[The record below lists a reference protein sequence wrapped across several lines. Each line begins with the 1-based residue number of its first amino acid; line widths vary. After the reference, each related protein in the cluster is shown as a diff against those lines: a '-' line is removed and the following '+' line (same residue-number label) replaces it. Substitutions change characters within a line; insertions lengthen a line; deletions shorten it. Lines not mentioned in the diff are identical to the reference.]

1 MALGKE
7 EKAMGADKMEK
18 QFCVAGPVN
27 QPVYYKID
35 PLTRWDLDEVLHM
48 INGMKYFLLRAPR
61 QTGKT
66 SCLMALANYLNTEGR
81 YYAVCTSFESGF
93 STGENFDPAITNIVQ
108 TMLSNVKNTL
118 KDKFDD
124 SESETLFKKNGPR
137 NGIFDIFSCL
147 AQSLDKPLV
156 LLVDEIDALV
166 GNCLLAVLKQMRAGY
181 PSRPA
186 SFPHSVIMCGMR
198 NIKDFRINLGNEI
211 LPATSSPFN
220 IIAEVLKLGDFT
232 REEVATLYHQHTEE
246 TGQRFADGVIDMVM
260 DYTDGQPWLV
270 NALAHEVTNRMRENR
285 DRSVVIT
292 TDMIAVA
299 KENII
304 LDQRT
309 HLDNLVERLKE
320 ARVRRIILPMLT
332 GEPSQT
338 ETDDV
343 NYCMDLGL
351 IKKINGGLF
360 IANKI
365 YHEVLPR
372 ELSEQAMGFFPNE
385 IPSLWKNDDGTVN
398 VTNFLTL
405 FKDYWYENMGI
416 WTSEMSGYREA
427 SAQLITLTFLQRI
440 INGGGD
446 IHREYAIGRKRMDIY
461 VKRFYYVGAQKT
473 LQIQKIVLEVKT
485 IRDDQ
490 NYDTII
496 QKTFEQTSEYAKS
509 VGVTEAEILIFNRG
523 EKPRWSAVDS
533 VEETEY
539 DGVRL
544 RIWKL

>member
-1 MALGKE
+1 
-7 EKAMGADKMEK
+7 MGADKMER
-18 QFCVAGPVN
+18 QFCIAGPVN
-27 QPVYYKID
+27 QPEYYQID
-35 PLTRWDLDEVLHM
+35 PLTRWDLDEVLNL
-48 INGMKYFLLRAPR
+48 INSKKYFLLRAPR

-66 SCLMALANYLNTEGR
+66 SCLEALATYLNAEGR
-81 YYAVCTSFESGF
+81 YYAVCTTFEGGASAVD
-93 STGENFDPAITNIVQ
+93 NFEFTSQNIVKRLL
-108 TMLSNVKNTL
+108 TDVKNTFN
-118 KDKFDD
+118 DSFDEEKAFTHFMEKGF
-124 SESETLFKKNGPR
+124 S
-137 NGIFDIFSCL
+137 NGISDMFTYLSRTF
-147 AQSLDKPLV
+147 DKPLV
-156 LLVDEIDALV
+156 LFLDEIDALV
-166 GNCLLAVLKQMRAGY
+166 GNSLLAVLRQLRSGY

-186 SFPHSVIMCGMR
+186 SFPHSVLMCGMR

-211 LPATSSPFN
+211 LPATLSPFN
-220 IIAEVLKLGDFT
+220 IIAEVLKLGNFT
-232 REEVATLYHQHTEE
+232 RDEVATLYHQHTQE
-246 TGQRFADGVIDMVM
+246 TGQRFADGVVDMVM

-285 DRSVVIT
+285 NRSVVIT

-332 GEPSQT
+332 GELRQT
-338 ETDDV
+338 EPDDV
-343 NYCMDLGL
+343 NYCIDLGL
-351 IKKINGGLF
+351 VKKINGGLH

-372 ELSEQAMGFFPNE
+372 ELSEQSQDFFPDD
-385 IPSLWKNDDGTVN
+385 IPVRWRNDDGTVN
-398 VTNFLTL
+398 VTNLLTL

-427 SAQLITLTFLQRI
+427 APQLITLTFLQRI
-440 INGGGD
+440 INGSGD
-446 IHREYAIGRKRMDIY
+446 IHREYATGRKRMDIY
-461 VKRFYYVGAQKT
+461 VKRFYYVGAGAQKT

-496 QKTFEQTSEYAKS
+496 QKAFEQTSAYAKS

-523 EKPRWSAVDS
+523 EKPRWSAVDATED
-533 VEETEY
+533 VEY